1 MEINKN
7 KYNVMCDECK
17 GKGEAS
23 DLKFRA
29 FLNVPISL
37 CDECLQELNRK
48 LVEYLAEDNL

>member
-1 MEINKN
+1 MEINEN
-7 KYNVMCDECK
+7 KHSVMCDECK

-48 LVEYLAEDNL
+48 VVEYLVEDNL